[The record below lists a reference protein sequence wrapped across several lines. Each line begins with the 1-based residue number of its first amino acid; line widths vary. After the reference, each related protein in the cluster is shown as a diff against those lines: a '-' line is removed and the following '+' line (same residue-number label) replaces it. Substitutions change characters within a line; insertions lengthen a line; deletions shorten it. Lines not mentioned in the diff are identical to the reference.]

1 MKSLACPAPY
11 EIKLIEPVKLNYRL
25 QQPAP
30 LNETRLKVF
39 QPAKATVKPHVPICL
54 SVVTQFFPPDYAAT
68 GQLIEELTRQLGTQ
82 GVDVKVFTGQP
93 GYAFQATTAP
103 KYEKRGLVE
112 IKRSRTSQLWP
123 NRIRGK
129 AVNGVLFTIRAL
141 LHLMKNS
148 GRRDVVLV
156 TTAPPFLPVIAYLA
170 NLLFGLSYVCLL
182 YDLYPDIAVEL
193 GVISNR
199 HWLTRL
205 WRTVNQLVWK
215 NAEAIIVLSPAM
227 KQRVANNC
235 PEIASKISVIHSW
248 ADSSTIVPRDK
259 SENWFAMKHGLI
271 KPFTVLYSGN
281 LGRCHDIDTI
291 LEAASLLRDQSIQ
304 FVCIGNGA
312 KRETLIQ
319 KAQELRLNNFLFL
332 PYQDKE
338 VLPYSL
344 TACDLS
350 LVSVSPQMESLVA
363 PSKLYSA
370 LSAGRP
376 IAVVCP
382 KRAYLTQLMAEAE
395 CGAAFEN
402 GDAKGLA
409 QFIRLLH
416 QDRQLAEQMGQTGRK
431 YLQTHFTPE
440 IIAGQY
446 LKVLKQCV
454 FKG

>member
-1 MKSLACPAPY
+1 M
-11 EIKLIEPVKLNYRL
+11 KLNYRL
-25 QQPAP
+25 QQPDLP
-30 LNETRLKVF
+30 LNETRLKVL
-39 QPAKATVKPHVPICL
+39 QPAKPAIQQQAPIRL
-54 SVVTQFFPPDYAAT
+54 SVITQFFPPDYAAT
-68 GQLIEELTRQLGTQ
+68 GQLIEELTRQLGNQ

-93 GYAFQATTAP
+93 GYAFQTTTAP
-103 KYEKRGLVE
+103 NYERLGPVQ

-123 NRIRGK
+123 NRVRGK
-129 AVNGVLFTIRAL
+129 AVNGILFTIRAF
-141 LHLMKNS
+141 LHLLRNAQ
-148 GRRDVVLV
+148 RRDLVLV
-156 TTAPPFLPVIAYLA
+156 TTAPPFLPIIAYLA
-170 NLLFGLSYVCLL
+170 NILFGLSYVCLL

-199 HWLTRL
+199 HWLTRS
-205 WRTVNQLVWK
+205 WRTLNQLVWK
-215 NAEAIIVLSPAM
+215 NADAIIVLSPAM

-235 PEIASKISVIHSW
+235 PEIAAKVSVIHSW
-248 ADSSTIVPRDK
+248 ADSETIVPLSK

-281 LGRCHDIDTI
+281 LGRCHDVDTI
-291 LEAASLLRDQSIQ
+291 LEAASLLRGQPIQ

-312 KRETLIQ
+312 KRETLTQ
-319 KAQELRLNNFLFL
+319 KAKELRLDNFLFL
-332 PYQDKE
+332 PYQDKD

-350 LVSVSPQMESLVA
+350 LVSVSPHMESLVA

-376 IAVVCP
+376 IAAVCP
-382 KRAYLTQLMAEAE
+382 RRTYLTQLMAEAD

-409 QFIRLLH
+409 QFISLLQ
-416 QDRQLAEQMGQTGRK
+416 QDRQLAERMGQSGRK

-440 IIAGQY
+440 LIAGQY